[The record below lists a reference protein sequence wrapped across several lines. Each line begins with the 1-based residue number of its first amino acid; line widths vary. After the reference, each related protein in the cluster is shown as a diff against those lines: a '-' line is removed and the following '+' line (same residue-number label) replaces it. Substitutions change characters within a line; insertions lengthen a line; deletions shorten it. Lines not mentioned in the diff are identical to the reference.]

1 MVLYNPNSTLANLG
15 SIDNAINIL
24 RSADDTKIG
33 SLAHINTQASIL
45 TARMDAIQLLD
56 SNIVSLMGQVQTLTN
71 NAASTNGTLTLI
83 NTAITGFET
92 SLSGT
97 DTSYN
102 NYLARYDMTNSDFQ
116 AINLSDLQNFT
127 GVVGA
132 FISVFAA

>member
-1 MVLYNPNSTLANLG
+1 MSYSPTNTLANLG
-15 SIDNAINIL
+15 SIENAINTL
-24 RSADDTKIG
+24 RSEDVRNIG
-33 SLAHINTQASIL
+33 SLAYLNAQASTL

-71 NAASTNGTLTLI
+71 NAASTNETLTLI
-83 NTAITGFET
+83 NNAITGFET

-102 NYLARYDMTNSDFQ
+102 NYLSRYDITNNDFQ

-127 GVVGA
+127 GVVCA
-132 FISVFAA
+132 FISVFA

>member
-15 SIDNAINIL
+15 SIDNAINVL
-24 RSADDTKIG
+24 RSADVSKIG
-33 SLAHINTQASIL
+33 SLAHINNQASTL

-71 NAASTNGTLTLI
+71 NAASMNGTLTLI

-102 NYLARYDMTNSDFQ
+102 NYLSRYDITNSDFQ
-116 AINLSDLQNFT
+116 AINLSDLENFT